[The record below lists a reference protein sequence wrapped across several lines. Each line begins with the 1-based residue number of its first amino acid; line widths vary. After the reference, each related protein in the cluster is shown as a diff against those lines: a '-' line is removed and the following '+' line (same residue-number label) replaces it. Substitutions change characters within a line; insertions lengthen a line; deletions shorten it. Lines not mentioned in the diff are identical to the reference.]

1 MQVLVDH
8 AGADVGDF
16 GTLGEPVDDERV
28 QILVVSHG
36 DVNEEILGSRDDEDA
51 DRLGQ
56 LGGMNVSQ
64 DVNDTAGF
72 APEEIITSEP
82 TRSARLKWV
91 IVADEAIP
99 AGLMANAVACIAS
112 STAAAVTGLIGPGG
126 RDASGHRHPGL
137 PWAGCTV
144 LTASAVSII
153 GPRNRISK
161 LVRNLDLLR

>member
-1 MQVLVDH
+1 
-8 AGADVGDF
+8 
-16 GTLGEPVDDERV
+16 
-28 QILVVSHG
+28 
-36 DVNEEILGSRDDEDA
+36 
-51 DRLGQ
+51 
-56 LGGMNVSQ
+56 MNVSQ

-91 IVADEAIP
+91 IVADEASAQTNRSYDDYLAELAETKP
-99 AGLMANAVACIAS
+99 E
-112 STAAAVTGLIGPGG
+112 
-126 RDASGHRHPGL
+126 D
-137 PWAGCTV
+137 